1 MMSSNRNVK
10 VVKEKRGWRIAI
22 LGRNGL
28 PRVSPTCVL
37 KFARC
42 SGGRSQSGRKEK
54 KEEKKDV
61 RSESY
66 WNGSENR
73 TIGTRVS

>member
-1 MMSSNRNVK
+1 MEDRYSRS
-10 VVKEKRGWRIAI
+10 E
-22 LGRNGL
+22 
-28 PRVSPTCVL
+28 RVTTCFTTTCVL

-42 SGGRSQSGRKEK
+42 SGGRSQSGRKGK

-61 RSESY
+61 RSESC